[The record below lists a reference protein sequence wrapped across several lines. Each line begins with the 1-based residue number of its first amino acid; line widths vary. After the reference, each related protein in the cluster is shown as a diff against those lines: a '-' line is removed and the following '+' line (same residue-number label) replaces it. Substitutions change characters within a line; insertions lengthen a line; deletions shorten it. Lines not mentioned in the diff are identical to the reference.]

1 MGGSLLPLRQ
11 VSFSAICARSQSRNG
26 HTSSSYPR
34 RDRGGRDAGLGALVN
49 SQMRA
54 AGQGPKRNRDAG
66 GSRSHQKRLHPK
78 ARHFSEPTLLTEL
91 ERRAASAA
99 GRLRGRMG
107 RPHLED
113 PARGVN
119 PGCGQGSVRG
129 GNDHRHLLGRGRR
142 SPLSLPPIP
151 PTSGP
156 RSPQH
161 QPRLES
167 QGVWASRQR
176 AFPFTCAGEWE
187 HRGASLWGCIR
198 PQCSFLPPSTPG
210 PLIFPLL
217 LPSLPSRL
225 LDSGLKSLKWWH
237 RLCPPFPSP
246 PVWSPVVPSSGLGP

>member
-11 VSFSAICARSQSRNG
+11 VSFSAIFARSQSRNC
-26 HTSSSYPR
+26 HTSSSHPR
-34 RDRGGRDAGLGALVN
+34 RERGGRDAGLGAQVN

-66 GSRSHQKRLHPK
+66 GSRSHQKRVHPK
-78 ARHFSEPTLLTEL
+78 DRHFSEPTILTEL
-91 ERRAASAA
+91 ERRAASGA

-113 PARGVN
+113 PGPRGESGQL
-119 PGCGQGSVRG
+119 PQCGQGSVRG
-129 GNDHRHLLGRGRR
+129 GNDHRHLLGRGSRC
-142 SPLSLPPIP
+142 PLSLPPIP

-161 QPRLES
+161 QPRLEC

-187 HRGASLWGCIR
+187 PRSASLWGA
-198 PQCSFLPPSTPG
+198 SVPSAPSS
-210 PLIFPLL
+210 L
-217 LPSLPSRL
+217 LPRL
-225 LDSGLKSLKWWH
+225 D
-237 RLCPPFPSP
+237 P
-246 PVWSPVVPSSGLGP
+246 